1 MNFKQLRAIAH
12 HLQPIVTIGAG
23 SIAGGAGA
31 ELNRALED
39 HELVKVRFDIADRQE
54 RRRAIDALAA
64 GADASVVQRIGK
76 VATLYRR
83 NPHAKPA
90 LSNAGRSG

>member
-1 MNFKQLRAIAH
+1 MNLKQLRAMAH

-23 SIAGGAGA
+23 GVTAGAGA

-39 HELVKVRFDIADRQE
+39 HELVKVRFDIANRQE

-64 GADASVVQRIGK
+64 GADAAVVQRIGK

-83 NPHAKPA
+83 NPRAKPA
-90 LSNAGRSG
+90 LSNAGSSA